1 MAKVTGPIFS
11 VEAHG
16 ALGDGICYTGSMGGA
31 RVILNPTHKDA
42 YSTGQ
47 SIQRSSFITGKS
59 MWKALSAASKAY
71 YNGLAADLA
80 MTGYNFYIKKVL
92 LGQIGGIVWI
102 TDSFAGQVGAS
113 ADDCYVRTNGSVW
126 AISLTIA
133 IGELGSMDDLNMKQ
147 GGGLRFLNVAIP
159 KSATI
164 LTAHLH
170 VTPSVNGSEAD
181 IYCKII
187 GDKEANAATFTL
199 IADYQ
204 ARRGT
209 ACGGANNDLRTV
221 EETSWHWPSSITQDV
236 EIESPDITTVIQE
249 LVNQAAWAS
258 GNAMALFLDDHDGVT
273 ALWHGYTYR
282 SYNGNP
288 TKAARLHITYK
299 YQG

>member
-16 ALGDGICYTGSMGGA
+16 ALGDGICFTRSMGGA

-42 YSTGQ
+42 YSAGQ
-47 SIQRSSFITGKS
+47 SVQRSSFITGKS
-59 MWKALSAASKAY
+59 LWRALSAASKAY
-71 YNGLAADLA
+71 YNGLAEELA
-80 MTGYNFYIKKVL
+80 MTGYNFYMKKVL

-102 TDSFAGQVGAS
+102 NDSFAGQVGAS
-113 ADDCYVRTNGSVW
+113 ADDCYVRTNGTAW
-126 AISLTIA
+126 ALNLTSA
-133 IGELGSMDDLNMKQ
+133 LGQVGSMDDLNMKQ
-147 GGGLRFLNVAIP
+147 GGGLRFLNVTIP
-159 KSATI
+159 KGATI

-170 VTPSVNGSEAD
+170 VTPNADRSETD
-181 IYCKII
+181 VYSKII
-187 GDKEANAATFTL
+187 GDKEANAATFSL

-204 ARRGT
+204 SRRGT

-221 EETSWHWPSSITQDV
+221 DEVAWHWPASVTTDV

-273 ALWHGYTYR
+273 ALWSGYTYR
-282 SYNGNP
+282 SYNGSAA
-288 TKAARLHITYK
+288 KAARLDVTYK
-299 YQG
+299 YLG